1 MLQCIKECD
10 AQFGSLFAVNEDNKE
25 PDGGNSPNA
34 IRKEFYEYW
43 GWIATVDEIT
53 MGQPWLED
61 EVYEWPYKRLLNRL
75 AYMKD
80 KNNMELAISR
90 LEALNRE

>member
-1 MLQCIKECD
+1 
-10 AQFGSLFAVNEDNKE
+10 
-25 PDGGNSPNA
+25 
-34 IRKEFYEYW
+34 
-43 GWIATVDEIT
+43 